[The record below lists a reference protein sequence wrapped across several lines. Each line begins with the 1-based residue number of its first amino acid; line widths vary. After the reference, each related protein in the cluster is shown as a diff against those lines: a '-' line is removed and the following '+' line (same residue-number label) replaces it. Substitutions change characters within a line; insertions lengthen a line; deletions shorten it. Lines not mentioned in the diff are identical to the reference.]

1 MNSSTDILI
10 VEDYYIIKKSKMIT
24 VDNLHSRELCSFF
37 IVNVEF
43 QPTSQIYLGNLFPN
57 E

>member
-10 VEDYYIIKKSKMIT
+10 VKDCYIIKKSKMIT

-37 IVNVEF
+37 IVNVGF
-43 QPTSQIYLGNLFPN
+43 QPTSQINLFSN

>member
-37 IVNVEF
+37 FVNVEF